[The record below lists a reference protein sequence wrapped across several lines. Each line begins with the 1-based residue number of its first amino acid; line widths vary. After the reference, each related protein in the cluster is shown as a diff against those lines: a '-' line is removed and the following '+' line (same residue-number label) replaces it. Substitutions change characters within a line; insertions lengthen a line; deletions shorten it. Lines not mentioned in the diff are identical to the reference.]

1 MKNIFEELSNL
12 YDEIDSF
19 YATKEF
25 EARVKGFNKKETE
38 WRRKI
43 DLNDHAYFLF
53 MFTRLEDR
61 IREQSSQ
68 LITTKQTILVNWKM
82 RSAWDILPKEKE
94 SVRIHFKN
102 RVALLV
108 EKGSSDYNLIMD
120 YYKLRN
126 TIAHGG
132 NFTTPINISNV
143 LSNMERLDKNLKV

>member
-1 MKNIFEELSNL
+1 
-12 YDEIDSF
+12 
-19 YATKEF
+19 
-25 EARVKGFNKKETE
+25 
-38 WRRKI
+38 
-43 DLNDHAYFLF
+43 
-53 MFTRLEDR
+53 
-61 IREQSSQ
+61 
-68 LITTKQTILVNWKM
+68 M